1 MVQKFV
7 PKRSE
12 SVLFES
18 YIGMGPNVF
27 WFQPS
32 WFTGEFEINDLIRL
46 HQSQYVEGFYI
57 DFIVT
62 TERIFIRPIKHKSWN
77 KSLSATLFGIG
88 YPGGPAKRDAIKIK
102 LGKLSEINVHENYL
116 LIKSSGYIGNNNHCI
131 IHQSGRD
138 IHRIIASAVNQP
150 KGTVD
155 DILTGGFL
163 SKMGEYATGIGEK
176 IGTVSSDTGQKVEGA
191 TTGMGKT
198 IGDTAVGLG
207 QKVGDVTVGKTIG
220 DTAVGLGQKVGDVTV
235 NAGKKLGEAT
245 VGLGKTLSNIQ
256 PIQINRTIIKGDY
269 IDDRSTVIKDSVINR
284 SKIESK
290 KKEEE
295 EE

>member
-1 MVQKFV
+1 MIQKFV
-7 PKRSE
+7 PKGSE

-18 YIGMGPNVF
+18 YIGMEPDAF

-77 KSLSATLFGIG
+77 KSIMNTLLGSGPSGSA
-88 YPGGPAKRDAIKIK
+88 KSIKPIRIK
-102 LGKLSEINVHENYL
+102 LGKVSEIDVHKNFL
-116 LIKSSGYIGNNNHCI
+116 LIKSSGYVGNNNHCV

-138 IHRIIASAVNQP
+138 IHRILASAVNQP
-150 KGTVD
+150 
-155 DILTGGFL
+155 GGFL
-163 SKMGEYATGIGEK
+163 SKMGKYTTNVGET
-176 IGTVSSDTGQKVEGA
+176 IGTVASDTGQKVEGA

-198 IGDTAVGLG
+198 MGDKAVGMG
-207 QKVGDVTVGKTIG
+207 QKLGD
-220 DTAVGLGQKVGDVTV
+220 ATV

-245 VGLGKTLSNIQ
+245 VGLGKALSNIQ

-269 IDDRSTVIKDSVINR
+269 IDDRSTVIKDSVLNR

-290 KKEEE
+290 KKEKEE
-295 EE
+295 